1 MHGLK
6 HLSPVHRLVLDRKEP
21 SYRDQVRMLLD
32 DAREL
37 WVGWDYS
44 YIVNEDE
51 DAGVIEVVI
60 RRAEHDCV
68 PRALEQGLPHWFGVD
83 ARRQDGTLYIDT
95 ADLKQY

>member
-1 MHGLK
+1 MHGLR
-6 HLSPVHRLVLDRKEP
+6 HLSPVHRLAMNRREP
-21 SYRDQVRMLLD
+21 GYVDQARFLLK

-44 YIVNEDE
+44 FTVNEAEDE
-51 DAGVIEVVI
+51 GVLEVVI

-83 ARRQDGTLYIDT
+83 ARRSDGKLYIDT
-95 ADLKQY
+95 ADLKEY